1 MIEELKI
8 ITFVCT
14 GLNKDTKILISALKQ
29 IKSFKELFVGGIV
42 FDDDIFNLRK
52 CFHYYISYEHNQK
65 INPTKSP
72 REQFRKKCCCDRDLQ
87 TKKKRFKEVMRR
99 EQNRTNYQLGIKHKK
114 SILQHY
120 THKEIREGFK
130 LGWSAEIRSEKTKR
144 K

>member
-14 GLNKDTKILISALKQ
+14 GLNEDTKILISALKQ

-72 REQFRKKCCCDRDLQ
+72 REQFRKNVVAIEICRPKRSVSKRLCEESRIERIISQGLNIRRAYCSIIHIKRLEKDLNQ
-87 TKKKRFKEVMRR
+87 VGVLK
-99 EQNRTNYQLGIKHKK
+99 
-114 SILQHY
+114 
-120 THKEIREGFK
+120 
-130 LGWSAEIRSEKTKR
+130 
-144 K
+144 